1 MVIYAADS
9 RQAVNQ
15 FAGKLHNAL
24 VIHTGKH
31 RTFALAHCRSVHRL
45 HRQMQHGNLAAA
57 VNYMQRITAEIA
69 VRNNGKTERSAQ
81 IYKAL
86 HQVYIITA
94 VVNYYGKPAVVA
106 ACCGLLLFNIL
117 IRLIQIKVMV
127 K

>member
-1 MVIYAADS
+1 MVIYAADA

-24 VIHTGKH
+24 VIHAGKH
-31 RTFALAHCRSVHRL
+31 RAFALAHSRSIHRF
-45 HRQMQHGNLAAA
+45 HWQMQHGNLAAA

-69 VRNNGKTERSAQ
+69 VWNNGKAERRAQ

-86 HQVYIITA
+86 HQVNIIAA

-117 IRLIQIKVMV
+117 IRFIQIKVMV